1 MAIDHHL
8 DSAHDGPFSVH
19 ADQRGDTC
27 RVVLRGEFDIAAV
40 AAVQDAV
47 ARAFDGRPATL
58 ELDLSQLSF
67 LDSSGLRAIL
77 EVRDRASDRD
87 VALALV
93 PGSPAVQR
101 VFQITGLDEVLPFRG
116 S

>member
-1 MAIDHHL
+1 MAIDHDL
-8 DSAHDGPFSVH
+8 DRGAFAVQ
-19 ADQRGDTC
+19 ADQRGDTH
-27 RVVLRGEFDIAAV
+27 RVVLSGELDIAGVRAV
-40 AAVQDAV
+40 EEAV
-47 ARAFDGRPATL
+47 ARALDGRAATL

-77 EVRDRASDRD
+77 DVRDRARERD

-93 PGSPAVQR
+93 PGGPAVQR